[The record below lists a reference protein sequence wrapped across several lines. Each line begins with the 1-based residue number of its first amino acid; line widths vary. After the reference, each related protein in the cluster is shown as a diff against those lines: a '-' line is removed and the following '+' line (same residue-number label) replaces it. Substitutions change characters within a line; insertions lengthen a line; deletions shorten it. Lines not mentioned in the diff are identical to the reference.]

1 MWLVYLSR
9 KLKEFHSEESS
20 AEFIAKEFKKFGLER
35 VKIEEHS
42 IVVTY
47 PDPARPNRLEVLDDK
62 NSTVYNITN
71 VENRDEAKRSKQNEE
86 ELTPLMPSISSG
98 AVEVIICVPRFD
110 KTYLQGYQQS
120 ETPTSLLSYRL

>member
-1 MWLVYLSR
+1 MSSTLHVCICILFFSIFSR
-9 KLKEFHSEESS
+9 KLKEVHSEESS
-20 AEFIAKEFKKFGLER
+20 AEFVANEFKKFGLER

-47 PDPARPNRLEVLDDK
+47 PDPARPNRLEVLDEK

-71 VENRDEAKRSKQNEE
+71 VENRDETKRSKQNVE

-98 AVEVIICVPRFD
+98 AVEVIMHLKMSSAEVVCC
-110 KTYLQGYQQS
+110 K
-120 ETPTSLLSYRL
+120 